1 MGSTSTI
8 LFPEAGRHVEPFL
21 DLLDK
26 AEKPLE
32 SNRAMLPPL
41 MKDASLGGR
50 ARNSHEAA
58 SR

>member
-50 ARNSHEAA
+50 GKELA
-58 SR
+58 